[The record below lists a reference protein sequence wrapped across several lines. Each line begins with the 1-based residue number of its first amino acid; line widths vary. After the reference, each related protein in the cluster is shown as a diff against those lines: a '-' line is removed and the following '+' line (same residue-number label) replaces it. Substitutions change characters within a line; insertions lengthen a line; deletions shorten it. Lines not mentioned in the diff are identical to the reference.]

1 MNMKTDEEILE
12 EIAKTRK
19 YSKNT
24 LQGYRTTVNSYTS
37 FNNLSL
43 YEMVDDV
50 LNVED
55 VVIDSYLKEK
65 LNMRNRNVY
74 FDEGGFDDKE

>member
-24 LQGYRTTVNSYTS
+24 LQGYRTTVNNYTS
-37 FNNLSL
+37 FNKLSL
-43 YEMVDDV
+43 YEMITEAEEEETSFDDV
-50 LNVED
+50 
-55 VVIDSYLKEK
+55 
-65 LNMRNRNVY
+65 
-74 FDEGGFDDKE
+74 